1 MKKIKQNSVI
11 SFWKELSFSW
21 MDLHHLL
28 KGERRNIITPAL
40 NQKLSAEENYL
51 LQFET
56 KIAFSGDI
64 MMKIP
69 PYEVY
74 QNKEKW
80 DEQLLLHQ
88 KKVNEYVQSQ
98 FALLGHIHTIADRII
113 LAICSIK
120 SGHEIYVMIDK
131 TVQKYIEQVDWKL
144 LALNVFIWI
153 CYFLFRKFKPAIMNG
168 LIRLLKWFV
177 LNKTKIGE
185 RVKGISRKVGL
196 TKAT

>member
-1 MKKIKQNSVI
+1 
-11 SFWKELSFSW
+11 

-88 KKVNEYVQSQ
+88 KKVNE
-98 FALLGHIHTIADRII
+98 
-113 LAICSIK
+113 
-120 SGHEIYVMIDK
+120 
-131 TVQKYIEQVDWKL
+131 
-144 LALNVFIWI
+144 
-153 CYFLFRKFKPAIMNG
+153 
-168 LIRLLKWFV
+168 
-177 LNKTKIGE
+177 
-185 RVKGISRKVGL
+185 
-196 TKAT
+196 